1 MPGAE
6 KPEATGKADAPATR
20 AADDRNDAAS
30 TGQVDADRTRIA
42 APNDAAATQDPA
54 GDHSAYPRT
63 EERLPAPDLHDRI
76 LITSPED
83 VAATQ
88 DITGDRNE
96 TASTGQVDPDRT
108 RITPSGDP
116 AATQDPT
123 GDHPA
128 EDVLPNSDLQ
138 DRTMIAVPDDPVAT
152 PDLTGNHNTGSAPPT
167 EDGPPAPGIHDR
179 TMIVPAHDVAATQ
192 PEPIPADPDRTM
204 TASPDGIAAG
214 QDTSGDHQTRIAPP
228 VEGGLPEPITHDRT
242 MIAAPGEDDRTRI
255 ASQPEDRLP
264 EPIVHDRTMIGV
276 PGADDADLSPT
287 SSPALP
293 PPMATVVSDIAPALP
308 SATPARLVEPGTLI
322 NNNYR
327 IEALVSA
334 GGMGEVYRAVNVFT
348 GDPVAVK
355 VILPDLARDRDII
368 DLFRREARV
377 LVQLRNDAIV
387 SYHNF
392 ILDQGLDRY
401 CLIMEFVE
409 GAHLGS
415 RIRGAKAMPD
425 DQALLLMRRLAGG
438 LRQAHARGV
447 THRDLS
453 PDNVILRHD
462 KVEEAVLIDFGIAR
476 STELGDGLA
485 GRFAGKFKY
494 ISPEQLGHF
503 DGQIGPPTDVYGLAL
518 LMVAA
523 LRGKP
528 LDMGDSVV
536 TASAARQ
543 QIPDLSGLSHRV
555 FPLIQHMLE
564 PDPAARPGDMGQVIA
579 MLDDPMR
586 IPARYRLPI
595 WASELTTPPD
605 PAEVT
610 GVSESPFGSLH
621 PAGTLPPQ
629 PDAQPPAKPRPPLAA
644 LIGGGTALLVLAGL
658 GAWFGLR
665 SPDAAPPVEGDPD
678 PEVTATLPPRD
689 PASREGFLAGLPLG
703 PCTMAQRIAAGPQIG
718 MIEVLSDTAVD
729 LARVQ
734 APYEEAFSS
743 RPTITEQRVTSSQ
756 CPVLDFTNTLSGRS
770 ARAPVIEQLARATP
784 TGFQI
789 EAQIGALAARNLW
802 LALIA
807 PDGSVYDLTGQSR
820 AQPDGGVS
828 LGAAIDL
835 PQPPPGDAGAGSY
848 MLLAV
853 TSTQPLLATA
863 AAPAGTS
870 AETILP
876 AILNELYA
884 DPEAAAAALAPLA
897 LTTPAPEAAPEPT
910 DAG

>member
-1 MPGAE
+1 MTGAG
-6 KPEATGKADAPATR
+6 KPEDADQATGAPAKR
-20 AADDRNDAAS
+20 AAADDRNGTAAA
-30 TGQVDADRTRIA
+30 TGQVDT
-42 APNDAAATQDPA
+42 DP
-54 GDHSAYPRT
+54 
-63 EERLPAPDLHDRI
+63 
-76 LITSPED
+76 
-83 VAATQ
+83 
-88 DITGDRNE
+88 
-96 TASTGQVDPDRT
+96 
-108 RITPSGDP
+108 
-116 AATQDPT
+116 
-123 GDHPA
+123 
-128 EDVLPNSDLQ
+128 
-138 DRTMIAVPDDPVAT
+138 
-152 PDLTGNHNTGSAPPT
+152 
-167 EDGPPAPGIHDR
+167 
-179 TMIVPAHDVAATQ
+179 
-192 PEPIPADPDRTM
+192 
-204 TASPDGIAAG
+204 
-214 QDTSGDHQTRIAPP
+214 
-228 VEGGLPEPITHDRT
+228 T
-242 MIAAPGEDDRTRI
+242 MIAAPEDGPAARDASGDHRTRI
-255 ASQPEDRLP
+255 GPRSDNGLP
-264 EPIVHDRTMIGV
+264 EPIVHDRTMIAAPEGSAV
-276 PGADDADLSPT
+276 TPGAALADGAATPGTPGDDRTRIGPPAEDGLPEPIVHDRT
-287 SSPALP
+287 MIAAPGQTEPGPGAFFSPALP
-293 PPMATVVSDIAPALP
+293 PPMATVVSDIPPALP
-308 SATPARLVEPGTLI
+308 TASPARLVEPGTLI

-327 IEALVSA
+327 IEALISA
-334 GGMGEVYRAVNVFT
+334 GGMGEVYRAINVFT

-355 VILPDLARDRDII
+355 VILSDLARDRDII

-415 RIRGAKAMPD
+415 RIRGGRTMPD

-518 LMVAA
+518 LMVAV

-564 PDPAARPGDMGQVIA
+564 PDPAARPSDMGQVIA

-595 WASELTTPPD
+595 WEADPTSPPG
-605 PAEVT
+605 PAEIS

-621 PAGTLPPQ
+621 PAAPLPAPPGTQ
-629 PDAQPPAKPRPPLAA
+629 PEARGWAPVSALLGGGAA
-644 LIGGGTALLVLAGL
+644 LLLLAGAA
-658 GAWFGLR
+658 AWFALR
-665 SPDAAPPVEGDPD
+665 DPAVPPPPEDDPG
-678 PEVTATLPPRD
+678 PPVTATLPPRD

-703 PCTMAQRIAAGPQIG
+703 PCTMAQRIAAGPQTG
-718 MIEVLSDTAVD
+718 TIEVLSDAAID
-729 LARVQ
+729 PARVQ
-734 APYEEAFSS
+734 NPYEEAFGS
-743 RPTITEQRVTSSQ
+743 RPAVTEYRVTPSQ
-756 CPVLDFTNTLSGRS
+756 CPVLHFANTLSGRS
-770 ARAPVIEQLARATP
+770 ARAPVIEPLTRSTP
-784 TGFQI
+784 SGFQI
-789 EAQIGALAARNLW
+789 EAQIGALAERNLW

-807 PDGSVYDLTGQSR
+807 PDGSVYDLTAQSHLL
-820 AQPDGGVS
+820 PDGGVKV
-828 LGAAIDL
+828 GAAIDL
-835 PQPPPGDAGAGSY
+835 PQPPPGDGAASSY

-853 TSTQPLLATA
+853 TSSQPLAAVA
-863 AAPAGTS
+863 AAPAGAS

-876 AILNELYA
+876 ALLDELQA
-884 DPEAAAAALAPLA
+884 DPEAAAAALTPLA
-897 LTTPAPEAAPEPT
+897 MTAPSPAPATPPEPAE
-910 DAG
+910 AG

>member
-1 MPGAE
+1 MSGAD
-6 KPEATGKADAPATR
+6 KPEAAGKATAPAAPT
-20 AADDRNDAAS
+20 AADDRNAPPAQQADP
-30 TGQVDADRTRIA
+30 DRTVIA
-42 APNDAAATQDPA
+42 GPDDAAATQDLT
-54 GDHSAYPRT
+54 GDHAPPSG
-63 EERLPAPDLHDRI
+63 PAAETGPPNASLHDQAMI
-76 LITSPED
+76 
-83 VAATQ
+83 AAS
-88 DITGDRNE
+88 DG
-96 TASTGQVDPDRT
+96 
-108 RITPSGDP
+108 P
-116 AATQDPT
+116 AATPDPT
-123 GDHPA
+123 GNRSTGSAASIKGAPA
-128 EDVLPNSDLQ
+128 GSSVD
-138 DRTMIAVPDDPVAT
+138 DRTMIRAAGQVAT
-152 PDLTGNHNTGSAPPT
+152 TQDATPSPP
-167 EDGPPAPGIHDR
+167 
-179 TMIVPAHDVAATQ
+179 V
-192 PEPIPADPDRTM
+192 PADPDRTM
-204 TASPDGIAAG
+204 IAASDRAAAP
-214 QDTSGDHQTRIAPP
+214 QDAPP
-228 VEGGLPEPITHDRT
+228 LLSGPGAPTPADHDRT
-242 MIAAPGEDDRTRI
+242 MIAASEGATAPESADDHSIRTAPRTGDGLPEPITPDRTVIAAPGQDDRTRV
-255 ASQPEDRLP
+255 APQPEDGLP
-264 EPIVHDRTMIGV
+264 EPIIHDRTMIGA
-276 PGADDADLSPT
+276 PGEDDADIGPT

-293 PPMATVVSDIAPALP
+293 PPIATVVSDIAPALP

-415 RIRGAKAMPD
+415 RIRGAKPMPD

-621 PAGTLPPQ
+621 PAGTLPP
-629 PDAQPPAKPRPPLAA
+629 PPETQPPAKPRPPMAA
-644 LIGGGTALLVLAGL
+644 LIGGGTALLLLAGV

-665 SPDAAPPVEGDPD
+665 APDAALPLEGDPG
-678 PEVTATLPPRD
+678 PEVVATLPPRD

-729 LARVQ
+729 LADVQ
-734 APYEEAFSS
+734 KPYEDAFSS

-756 CPVLDFTNTLSGRS
+756 CPVLDFANTLSGRR
-770 ARAPVIEQLARATP
+770 ARAPVIEPLARTTP

-789 EAQIGALAARNLW
+789 EAKIGALAARNLW

-807 PDGSVYDLTGQSR
+807 PDGSVYDLTGQSQQ
-820 AQPDGGVS
+820 QPDGGVTV
-828 LGAAIDL
+828 GAAIDL
-835 PQPPPGDAGAGSY
+835 PQPPPGDAGAGPY

-853 TSTQPLLATA
+853 TSSQPLVAVA
-863 AAPAGTS
+863 AAPAGAS
-870 AETILP
+870 AQTILP
-876 AILNELYA
+876 AILDELYA
-884 DPEAAAAALAPLA
+884 DPDAAAAALAPLG
-897 LTTPAPEAAPEPT
+897 LTAPEAGPEPL